1 MRVAV
6 PVDER
11 VLHVA
16 GQHTWKG
23 WKVLNI
29 ETNICL
35 LLVIKAGLPL
45 MYVFARVQVVTRN
58 KADC

>member
-23 WKVLNI
+23 WNVLKLK
-29 ETNICL
+29 TNICL

-45 MYVFARVQVVTRN
+45 MYVFARFQVVERN
-58 KADC
+58 EADC

>member
-23 WKVLNI
+23 GRCQLK
-29 ETNICL
+29 TNICL

-45 MYVFARVQVVTRN
+45 MYVFARFQVVERN
-58 KADC
+58 EADC

>member
-23 WKVLNI
+23 WNVLTENQH
-29 ETNICL
+29 L
-35 LLVIKAGLPL
+35 PPAGDKSRAA
-45 MYVFARVQVVTRN
+45 VDVCFCTVSSGGAQRG
-58 KADC
+58 

>member
-23 WKVLNI
+23 WKVLNR
-29 ETNICL
+29 NQHL

-45 MYVFARVQVVTRN
+45 MYVFARFQVVARN
-58 KADC
+58 EADC